1 MSQYLKKSR
10 SLQISKFQDT
20 ILDKNGDLIQV
31 GFGVGSYWRIYKAE
45 NNVTFVPE
53 LVTQIKQAIE
63 SGFKMID
70 AAEAYN
76 TYEEIGIAL
85 KELGTKREDIWITD
99 KYISF
104 SHKLRGSKGPI
115 DSITRSLKLMQLDYV
130 DMYLLHTPDINEE
143 TAGITLTDAWKQ
155 CEKLVEMGKVK
166 QIGVSNFRKS
176 DLEEIMKICKIK
188 PMCNQIEFHPY
199 LQQQSPGLRE
209 YCFENGIQLEA
220 FSPLTPITK
229 IKEGELNPVMPILTK
244 LGEKYGKN
252 ESQILLRWCVELGV
266 IPLTTTSNK
275 SRIEDYLNIFDFEL
289 TEEETQEII
298 NVKDEKFYRGWMHD
312 YYPFTDAECNKG
324 L

>member
-1 MSQYLKKSR
+1 MSKSL
-10 SLQISKFQDT
+10 SISKFQNN
-20 ILDKNGDLIQV
+20 ILDKNGNLIKI
-31 GFGVGSYWRIYKAE
+31 GFGVGSYWRIYKTE
-45 NNVTFVPE
+45 NNIKFVPE
-53 LVTQIKQAIE
+53 LVAQIKQAIE

-85 KELGTKREDIWITD
+85 KELNIKREDIWITD
-99 KYISF
+99 KYINF
-104 SHKLRGSKGPI
+104 SYKLRNSKGPI
-115 DSITRSLKLMQLDYV
+115 DSITRSLELMQLDYV
-130 DMYLLHTPDINEE
+130 DMYLLHTPDITVEK
-143 TAGITLTDAWKQ
+143 AGITLVEAWKQ
-155 CEKLVEMGKVK
+155 CEQLVEMGKVK

-188 PMCNQIEFHPY
+188 PMCNQVEFHPY

-229 IKEGELNPVMPILTK
+229 IKEGESNPVMPILK
-244 LGEKYGKN
+244 RLGEKYGKN
-252 ESQILLRWCVELGV
+252 EPQILLRWCVELGI

-275 SRIEDYLNIFDFEL
+275 QRIDDYLNIFDFEL
-289 TEEETQEII
+289 TKEEVQEII
-298 NVKDEKFYRGWMHD
+298 NVKDEKFFRGWLHE
-312 YYPFTDAECNKG
+312 YYPFSEEECNAG

>member
-1 MSQYLKKSR
+1 MTKS
-10 SLQISKFQDT
+10 LEISKFQNN
-20 ILDKNGDLIQV
+20 ILDKNGDLIKV
-31 GFGVGSYWRIYKAE
+31 GFGVGSYWRIYKSE
-45 NNVTFVPE
+45 NNVKFVPE
-53 LVTQIKQAIE
+53 LVNQIKQAVE
-63 SGFKMID
+63 SGFKMLD

-85 KELGTKREDIWITD
+85 KELNVKREDIWITD

-104 SHKLRGSKGPI
+104 SHKLRDSKGPI
-115 DSITRSLKLMQLDYV
+115 DSITRSLELMQLDYV
-130 DMYLLHTPDINEE
+130 DMYLLHTPDISIE
-143 TAGITLTDAWKQ
+143 TAGITLTEAWKQ
-155 CEKLVEMGKVK
+155 CEQLVEMGKAK

-209 YCFENGIQLEA
+209 YCYENGIQLEA

-229 IKEGELNPVMPILTK
+229 IKEGESNPVMPILQR
-244 LGEKYGKN
+244 LAEKYSKN
-252 ESQILLRWCVELGV
+252 ESQILLRWCVELGI

-275 SRIEDYLNIFDFEL
+275 QRIEEYLNIFDFEL
-289 TEEETQEII
+289 SKEEIQEIVD
-298 NVKDEKFYRGWMHD
+298 VKDQKFFRGWMHD
-312 YYPFTDAECNKG
+312 YYPFTEEECNTG